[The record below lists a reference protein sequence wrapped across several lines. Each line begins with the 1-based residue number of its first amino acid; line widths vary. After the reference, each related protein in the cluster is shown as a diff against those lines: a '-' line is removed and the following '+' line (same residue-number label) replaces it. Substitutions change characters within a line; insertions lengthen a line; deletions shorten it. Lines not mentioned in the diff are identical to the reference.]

1 MNTVA
6 VCCLSQLRTLWHS
19 TTPPPACFTPC
30 AAVHPRTSLLSTP
43 LHDLC
48 QQLPDV
54 YDVRSDPF
62 DGAGVN
68 VSTREVRGTGL
79 AAVGEMGPPCG
90 EVGLREV

>member
-6 VCCLSQLRTLWHS
+6 VCCCSQLRTLWHW
-19 TTPPPACFTPC
+19 TTHLQPA
-30 AAVHPRTSLLSTP
+30 SLQAQLCTLALLFSAQP

-54 YDVRSDPF
+54 YSDPS
-62 DGAGVN
+62 DGAGAGVN
-68 VSTREVRGTGL
+68 VSTREVRGTGV